1 MIDPPIVDWEDVA
14 FDRAAA
20 REAARACRRLARL
33 LDRVATW
40 HHGSTSAL
48 LDTWQGNLAVLFANE
63 DRILVEHM
71 AVAADDLLR
80 CASGLDEAAE
90 AAGEEQ
96 ARRERGREDWWAWDA
111 RRHDARRVAG

>member
-40 HHGSTSAL
+40 HHASTTTL
-48 LDTWQGNLAVLFANE
+48 RDTWQGNLAALFAKE

-71 AVAADDLLR
+71 TAAADDLLR
-80 CASGLDEAAE
+80 CASGLDEAASAAE
-90 AAGEEQ
+90 AEQ
-96 ARRERGREDWWAWDA
+96 ARRERGREVWWAWEA
-111 RRHDARRVAG
+111 RRRVASRTAG